1 MPLKLDVEKILHGK
15 SERVKCVD
23 IHPKEPWILSALY
36 SGNIFIW
43 NFDTETIVRT
53 FEVSEVPVRTAKFI
67 VRKNW
72 LVCGTDDMHIR
83 VYNYNTCEKIK
94 EFEAHTDY
102 IRSIVVHPTLP
113 FILSASDDMSIKLWD
128 WDNGWENS
136 IIFEGHT
143 HYVMQIAINP
153 KDSNSFASASL
164 DRSVKVWG
172 LNSSVPHFQL
182 EGHDRGVNCLA
193 YYSG

>member
-1 MPLKLDVEKILHGK
+1 MCLSIL
-15 SERVKCVD
+15 
-23 IHPKEPWILSALY
+23 EPWILSALY

-43 NFDTETIVRT
+43 NYDTETIVRT
-53 FEVSEVPVRTAKFI
+53 FEVSEVPVRTARFV

-83 VYNYNTCEKIK
+83 VYNYNTCEKVK

-102 IRSIVVHPTLP
+102 IRCLAVHPTLP

-128 WDNGWENS
+128 WDNHWENS

-143 HYVMQIAINP
+143 HVRIAIHN
-153 KDSNSFASASL
+153 KYSNIIMM
-164 DRSVKVWG
+164 
-172 LNSSVPHFQL
+172 
-182 EGHDRGVNCLA
+182 CLFV
-193 YYSG
+193 